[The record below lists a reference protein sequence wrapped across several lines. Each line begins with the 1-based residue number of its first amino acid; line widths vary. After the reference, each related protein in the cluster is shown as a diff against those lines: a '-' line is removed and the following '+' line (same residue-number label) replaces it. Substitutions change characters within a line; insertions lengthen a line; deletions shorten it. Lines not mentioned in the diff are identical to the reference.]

1 MLTPYGWLD
10 HLGSDSKHGPL
21 RPYLA
26 TILPT
31 SVTLLKARAFRVPC
45 RIGQGHSDLGFSRAQ
60 LLNRFKENYPDR
72 QLPSSSCIGCLY
84 NNDSVRKQ
92 LNEYDPKSFQDAI
105 FIDQA
110 LRDVPPIKQ
119 RVERAAYLYR
129 SSTTTTSCLIG
140 WLDRLCW
147 VVWVMDAESF
157 ERVYDSLQEFH
168 AFFAASFGRKQ
179 WREHS
184 GNYLQA
190 LLVQDQERRNAEN
203 LSESVGISAR
213 AMQRFL
219 TEARWSDETVI
230 GRLQKYLAPRLGHP
244 EAVWV
249 FDGSDFPKQGRK
261 SAGVARQ
268 YCGRLGKVAN
278 CQGGMFLAYVSPL
291 GRALVDKR
299 LYLPK
304 SWTSDQDRCAA
315 AGVPEDR
322 RNYRSKTE
330 LALELLERAMELGYL
345 RAQWVAGDDAFG
357 MSPSFREGL
366 EALGMWYV
374 LDVPGSTTVWPLEPA
389 WTSPEYP
396 GFGRPRKPRLRSGQ
410 RRTMEQ
416 RGDELPDEAWQEI
429 TVAQGS
435 QGPRTYRFS
444 AQRVRA
450 TRRRKPGEEGWAVW
464 RRNLDGSE
472 PRYYLSNAPEDT
484 TLETLACV
492 GGSRWR
498 IETEFETEKGD
509 VGMDEYETRSWAGW
523 HHHIAM
529 CLLGGAFL
537 LGLQQDWGGK
547 DAPDHE
553 TAGVPGGA

>member
-1 MLTPYGWLD
+1 
-10 HLGSDSKHGPL
+10 
-21 RPYLA
+21 
-26 TILPT
+26 
-31 SVTLLKARAFRVPC
+31 
-45 RIGQGHSDLGFSRAQ
+45 
-60 LLNRFKENYPDR
+60 
-72 QLPSSSCIGCLY
+72 
-84 NNDSVRKQ
+84 
-92 LNEYDPKSFQDAI
+92 
-105 FIDQA
+105 
-110 LRDVPPIKQ
+110 
-119 RVERAAYLYR
+119 
-129 SSTTTTSCLIG
+129 
-140 WLDRLCW
+140 
-147 VVWVMDAESF
+147 MDAASF

-179 WREHS
+179 WRDHS

-230 GRLQKYLAPRLGHP
+230 GRLQEYLAPRLGHP

-330 LALELLERAMELGYL
+330 LAL
-345 RAQWVAGDDAFG
+345 G
-357 MSPSFREGL
+357 MR
-366 EALGMWYV
+366 YV
-374 LDVPGSTTVWPLEPA
+374 LDVPGGTTVWPLDPA

-396 GFGRPRKPRLRSGQ
+396 GFGRPRKPKLRPGQ

-416 RGDELPDEAWQEI
+416 RGDELPDEAWREI

-450 TRRRKPGEEGWAVW
+450 TRRRKPGEELWAVW

-472 PRYYLSNAPEDT
+472 PRYYLSNAPEGT
-484 TLETLACV
+484 TLETLAYV

-509 VGMDEYETRSWAGW
+509 VGLDEYETRSWAGW

-537 LGLQQDWGGK
+537 LSLQQDWGGK

-553 TAGVPGGA
+553 ATGVPGGAGDAAPGAVRARSIAVVAGGYAATQRTGSPFPRETPLHPPRKQDGAATLNPSL

>member
-1 MLTPYGWLD
+1 
-10 HLGSDSKHGPL
+10 
-21 RPYLA
+21 
-26 TILPT
+26 
-31 SVTLLKARAFRVPC
+31 
-45 RIGQGHSDLGFSRAQ
+45 
-60 LLNRFKENYPDR
+60 
-72 QLPSSSCIGCLY
+72 
-84 NNDSVRKQ
+84 
-92 LNEYDPKSFQDAI
+92 
-105 FIDQA
+105 
-110 LRDVPPIKQ
+110 
-119 RVERAAYLYR
+119 
-129 SSTTTTSCLIG
+129 
-140 WLDRLCW
+140 
-147 VVWVMDAESF
+147 MDAASF

-179 WREHS
+179 WRDHS

-230 GRLQKYLAPRLGHP
+230 GRLQEYLAPRLGHP

-330 LALELLERAMELGYL
+330 LALEMLERVLELGYL
-345 RAQWVAGDDAFG
+345 RAEWVAGDDAFG
-357 MSPSFREGL
+357 MSPTFREGL
-366 EALGMWYV
+366 AALGMRYV
-374 LDVPGSTTVWPLEPA
+374 LDVPGGTTVWPLDPA

-396 GFGRPRKPRLRSGQ
+396 GFGRPRKPKLRPGQ

-416 RGDELPDEAWQEI
+416 RGDELPDEAWREI
-429 TVAQGS
+429 TVAQEWEHPDPGVS
-435 QGPRTYRFS
+435 QREQRARERVEQALDLLPQAQATKEGQERTLATPKRDQVTQS
-444 AQRVRA
+444 RVSTTDPQARVVKMPDGGFRPAYNVELATDRAKGIIVGVSVIREGTDAGQALPMEEQVVKRTGQHPQDYLMDGGFA
-450 TRRRKPGEEGWAVW
+450 TREDITALEERNVTVYSPVRLPRNKPEEEGYQPHY
-464 RRNLDGSE
+464 G
-472 PRYYLSNAPEDT
+472 DT
-484 TLETLACV
+484 PQVA
-492 GGSRWR
+492 RWR
-498 IETEFETEKGD
+498 QRMATEEAKAVYLE
-509 VGMDEYETRSWAGW
+509 VWPESHW
-523 HHHIAM
+523 
-529 CLLGGAFL
+529 
-537 LGLQQDWGGK
+537 
-547 DAPDHE
+547 
-553 TAGVPGGA
+553 PGFALRQSAVFQS